1 MSKTSAY
8 DRQDERGVP
17 HENAS
22 NDDKGTKGS
31 LDRLKGKA
39 PTMENAFGKAV
50 KHLKKMHEED

>member
-1 MSKTSAY
+1 MAKS
-8 DRQDERGVP
+8 DESGVP

-22 NDDKGTKGS
+22 NDDKGTKES
-31 LDRLKGKA
+31 LNKLKGKA